1 MPGCWLSFALGLL
14 TFSQWKTFMIKY
26 CWPSRIGLGW
36 HLEELAKGGSCIAS
50 YLYATAISAGRPWR
64 NSLWKTWCAKL
75 RLGGKF
81 SIDSAAT
88 STEEIGELPHPGT
101 LKKLREQGIS
111 THAHHARQVRATEY
125 GEWDLFVYM
134 DRENLHGLESI
145 FGGDPQKKFVR
156 LLDFLPDDDPRHG
169 KDVADPWYTG
179 NFDATYRDVVAGCR
193 GLLSKLEGER

>member
-1 MPGCWLSFALGLL
+1 MPR
-14 TFSQWKTFMIKY
+14 Q
-26 CWPSRIGLGW
+26 
-36 HLEELAKGGSCIAS
+36 
-50 YLYATAISAGRPWR
+50 YLQVDHGAIRYGRHGAQSSSWR
-64 NSLWKTWCAKL
+64 QVLDRL
-75 RLGGKF
+75 RG
-81 SIDSAAT
+81 D
-88 STEEIGELPHPGT
+88 ELPHPGT

>member
-1 MPGCWLSFALGLL
+1 MAQFIMEDMVRKA
-14 TFSQWKTFMIKY
+14 
-26 CWPSRIGLGW
+26 
-36 HLEELAKGGSCIAS
+36 
-50 YLYATAISAGRPWR
+50 
-64 NSLWKTWCAKL
+64 

-88 STEEIGELPHPGT
+88 STEELGELPHSGT

-111 THAHHARQVRATEY
+111 THAHRARQVRANEY

-134 DRENLHGLESI
+134 DMENLHGLESI

>member
-1 MPGCWLSFALGLL
+1 
-14 TFSQWKTFMIKY
+14 MIKC

-36 HLEELAKGGSCIAS
+36 LLEELAKGGLVHSILFICHGNICRSTMAQFVMEDMVRK
-50 YLYATAISAGRPWR
+50 A
-64 NSLWKTWCAKL
+64 

-111 THAHHARQVRATEY
+111 THAHHARQVRAAEY

>member
-1 MPGCWLSFALGLL
+1 MAQFVMEDMVRKA
-14 TFSQWKTFMIKY
+14 
-26 CWPSRIGLGW
+26 
-36 HLEELAKGGSCIAS
+36 
-50 YLYATAISAGRPWR
+50 
-64 NSLWKTWCAKL
+64 

-88 STEEIGELPHPGT
+88 STEEIGELPHSGT

-179 NFDATYRDVVAGCR
+179 NFDATSSPGVAVCSQSWKASVR
-193 GLLSKLEGER
+193 GRAGNASVRPWCLGGLSKWAFWDSLRLQCRYQFRAL

>member
-1 MPGCWLSFALGLL
+1 MAQFVMEDMVRKA
-14 TFSQWKTFMIKY
+14 
-26 CWPSRIGLGW
+26 
-36 HLEELAKGGSCIAS
+36 
-50 YLYATAISAGRPWR
+50 
-64 NSLWKTWCAKL
+64 
-75 RLGGKF
+75 RLGGRF

-111 THAHHARQVRATEY
+111 THAHHARQVRAIEY

-156 LLDFLPDDDPRHG
+156 LLDFLPDDDPATARTWPTRG
-169 KDVADPWYTG
+169 TPAISTRPIETSSPGVAVCSQSWKASVRGCAGNASMRPWCLG
-179 NFDATYRDVVAGCR
+179 G
-193 GLLSKLEGER
+193 LSKWAFWDSLRLQCRYQFRAL